1 MPQKIRNP
9 KTGRLVKMNGRIGK
23 RLLSQRGGA
32 SCKSDEIVEG
42 KTMIKHKNGRS
53 AGRVRVSNVVYM
65 DSDMKNVGKED
76 AVMITFT
83 MNAVDGGES
92 RKYFAVY
99 KGGKMGPL
107 FHDSGNNSGIV
118 NVCFKKDVKE
128 SGSTCVIS

>member
-9 KTGRLVKMNGRIGK
+9 KTGRLVKINGRIGK

-42 KTMIKHKNGRS
+42 KTMIKHKNGR
-53 AGRVRVSNVVYM
+53 ADGKVLVSNVVYM
-65 DSDMKNVGKED
+65 DSDMKNVRKED
-76 AVMITFT
+76 AVMIKFT
-83 MNAVDGGES
+83 MNPVGDGEP
-92 RKYFAVY
+92 RNYFATLT
-99 KGGKMGPL
+99 GGKMGAL
-107 FHDSGNNSGIV
+107 LHDSVKDSGIV